1 MKITVK
7 ADLFCAAARFTSNEE
22 TRYYLHGIHLERHP
36 SGGVTMAA
44 TDGHR
49 LFAAYDET
57 AEAEDLPAAGVII
70 KPPKQKIPAKW
81 FDGVVSLD
89 GMKAELYRHGNAPD
103 GGYPDDM
110 AAAPTIDAQFPD
122 WRRVLP
128 SAFSDN
134 LEGRAYNARYLMD
147 FQEIGERLS
156 GEKSDRS
163 FTLTHNGAAPALVRF
178 HGRDDCMG
186 ILMPLRGGQA
196 DPETSKRPWWLSAR
210 PPVAAEAAE

>member
-22 TRYYLHGIHLERHP
+22 TRYYLHGIFFEPHP

-44 TDGHR
+44 TDGIR

-70 KPPKQKIPAKW
+70 KPPKQKMPAKW
-81 FDGVVSLD
+81 FD
-89 GMKAELYRHGNAPD
+89 AEGSVTLHNNLARLTTFTRGSWFED
-103 GGYPDDM
+103 V
-110 AAAPTIDAQFPD
+110 AAAPVIDASFPD
-122 WRRVLP
+122 WRRVIP
-128 SAFSDN
+128 STFSGN

-156 GEKSDRS
+156 GGKSDRS
-163 FTLTHNGAAPALVRF
+163 FILTHNGAEPALVRF
-178 HGRDDCMG
+178 YGRDDCMG
-186 ILMPLRGGQA
+186 ILMPLRVDQT
-196 DPETSKRPWWLSAR
+196 DPETSKRPWWLSVR
-210 PPVAAEAAE
+210 PPITSEAA